1 MDPTK
6 MTDSKEFARVAEIS
20 SLEVGEQ
27 ESKPQGSLFRRVID
41 GFKPAEIDKVDT
53 SGMSEEEIQAIMMS
67 RQPLKRKLKNR
78 HIQMI
83 AIGGSIGSG
92 LFIGSGGSFKTGG
105 PAAVVIGFAI
115 IGFMLFGTMNALGE
129 LAVRYPISGSFSV
142 FSVRFLDPSWG
153 FAMGWNYAVM
163 WLVVY
168 PLELIAA
175 AVVINYWKY
184 DDNGATNVNK
194 AAWVS
199 LFYVLISVV
208 NVFGVR
214 GYGEVEFILAIVKI
228 LAVVG
233 FCIFGIVVA
242 AGGGPSHKYLG
253 AHYWHDP
260 GAFAHGFKGVAAV
273 FVNAAFAFTGTELSG
288 LAAAE
293 ALNPHKT
300 LPRAVKQVF
309 WRIILFY
316 IVSLTIVSMLVPYNN
331 PNLGT
336 ASDGSASPFVIA
348 IKNAGV
354 SGLPSVFNVV
364 IILAVLSVANSSV
377 YGCSRTL
384 TALAHVNMAPRWFK
398 YIDREGRPLVSIL
411 FTLAVGNLCFL
422 SAYDGYGKVFD
433 WLLAFTGMSSIF
445 TWGSICLCHIRF
457 RHGMRVQ
464 GRSLDELTFKA
475 QAGVW
480 GSWLGFAINMAVLGL
495 QFWMALFPPGQSPD
509 AQTFFK
515 SYLSAPVVLLFYIGH
530 RIWTRNWKPYI
541 RGKDMDLD
549 SGMRQ
554 VDIEAIKRLN
564 QEEDLHIKSRSIFY
578 RIYRFWC

>member
-1 MDPTK
+1 MSDFK
-6 MTDSKEFARVAEIS
+6 KEEEITGIESAEG
-20 SLEVGEQ
+20 SLEDHEAPKSRGFFHDMV
-27 ESKPQGSLFRRVID
+27 D
-41 GFKPAEIDKVDT
+41 GFKPARLEKIDT
-53 SGMSEEEIQAIMMS
+53 TGMSESEVQAIMMS
-67 RQPLKRKLKNR
+67 RQPLKRKLKGR

-92 LFIGSGGSFKTGG
+92 LFIGSGGSFQTGG
-105 PAAVVIGFAI
+105 PAAVIIGFAI

-129 LAVRYPISGSFSV
+129 LAVRYPISGSFSMY
-142 FSVRFLDPSWG
+142 SVRFLDPSWG
-153 FAMGWNYAVM
+153 FAMGWNYALQ

-199 LFYVLISVV
+199 LFYFTISMI

-214 GYGEVEFILAIVKI
+214 GYGETEFILSIIKVI
-228 LAVVG
+228 AVVG
-233 FCIFGIVVA
+233 FCIFGIVIA
-242 AGGGPSHKYLG
+242 AGGGPSHHYLG

-260 GAFAHGFKGVAAV
+260 GAFANGFKGVAAV
-273 FVNAAFAFTGTELSG
+273 FVNAAFAFAGTELSG

-293 ALNPHKT
+293 TANPRKT

-309 WRIILFY
+309 WRILLFY
-316 IVSLTIVSMLVPYNN
+316 IVSLTIVSMLVPYTD

-384 TALAHVNMAPRWFK
+384 TALAQVGMAPKIFK
-398 YIDREGRPLVSIL
+398 YIDREGRPMVSIL
-411 FTLAVGNLCFL
+411 VTIAFGLLCFL

-433 WLLAFTGMSSIF
+433 WLLAFSGLSSIF

-457 RHGMRVQ
+457 RIAMRKQ
-464 GRSLDELTFKA
+464 GRSLDELVFKA

-480 GSWLGFAINMAVLGL
+480 GSWLGFGINMAVLGL
-495 QFWMALFPPGQSPD
+495 QFWVALFPPGASPD
-509 AQTFFK
+509 AQVFFK
-515 SYLSAPVVLLFYIGH
+515 AYLSAPVVLLFYAAH
-530 RIWTRNWKPYI
+530 KLWTRNWKWYI
-541 RGKDMDLD
+541 RCKDMDLD
-549 SGMRQ
+549 SGMREL
-554 VDIEAIKRLN
+554 DIAALERENA
-564 QEEDLHIKSRSIFY
+564 EEKAYIKSRSIFY